1 MRVRPCGDPSTH
13 SSNSF
18 AQGDRLGRFGFP
30 CESRILHEAH
40 LDTSF
45 CLDDDPCMSQL
56 QTRRVVWIV
65 AFLIVPAMVAA
76 SEGPPPPGPKDRCAV
91 CGMFVAKYPNWIATI
106 TYTDESRHFFDGPKD
121 LFRFL
126 LRKEQSKTTV
136 AEIWVTDYYTTKP
149 LKARE
154 AVYVAGSD
162 VLGPMGA
169 ELVPLATAALAE
181 SFRTDHGGGEVLTFD
196 DVDDT
201 VLQSLD

>member
-1 MRVRPCGDPSTH
+1 MT
-13 SSNSF
+13 
-18 AQGDRLGRFGFP
+18 
-30 CESRILHEAH
+30 
-40 LDTSF
+40 
-45 CLDDDPCMSQL
+45 
-56 QTRRVVWIV
+56 VVLVVALLSVTAIV
-65 AFLIVPAMVAA
+65 VAL
-76 SEGPPPPGPKDRCAV
+76 EGPPPPGPKDRCAV

-106 TYTDESRHFFDGPKD
+106 VYTDEDPLFFDGPKD
-121 LFRFL
+121 LFRYL
-126 LRKEQSKTTV
+126 VREQKQGNAE

-181 SFRTDHGGGEVLTFD
+181 NFRADHGGGEVLTFD